1 MLENMLVML
10 GSGLL
15 LKIDEEK
22 AYIPRS
28 AFSFCC
34 VDVYSLC
41 EVCVGSVLG
50 TALCLRDTHKP
61 AGRPVVRRGSGFF
74 HLCLMPMKRFAGH

>member
-1 MLENMLVML
+1 MLVTL

-22 AYIPRS
+22 AHLPRS

-41 EVCVGSVLG
+41 EVCVGLVLG
-50 TALCLRDTHKP
+50 TAPSLRDTHKP
-61 AGRPVVRRGSGFF
+61 AGRTVVRRGFGFF
-74 HLCLMPMKRFAGH
+74 HLCSMPMKRFAGQ